1 MTSTE
6 MPVLTRIGKPSKFN
20 STELAIIIAED
31 HGVRLSGMSQAERR
45 MAVDRA
51 QRILE
56 AFIREAEITGPD
68 IDLGTDRLVG
78 VRLRIDQDVKIVRR
92 GPLGPEYFLP

>member
-1 MTSTE
+1 MASTE
-6 MPVLTRIGKPSKFN
+6 MPVLTTIGRPAKFN
-20 STELAIIIAED
+20 STELAIIIAEH

-56 AFIREAEITGPD
+56 AFIREAEI
-68 IDLGTDRLVG
+68 R
-78 VRLRIDQDVKIVRR
+78 
-92 GPLGPEYFLP
+92 

>member
-20 STELAIIIAED
+20 STELAIIIAEEN
-31 HGVRLSGMSQAERR
+31 GGLPLGGMSQSERR

-56 AFIREAEITGPD
+56 AFIREAEI
-68 IDLGTDRLVG
+68 R
-78 VRLRIDQDVKIVRR
+78 
-92 GPLGPEYFLP
+92 